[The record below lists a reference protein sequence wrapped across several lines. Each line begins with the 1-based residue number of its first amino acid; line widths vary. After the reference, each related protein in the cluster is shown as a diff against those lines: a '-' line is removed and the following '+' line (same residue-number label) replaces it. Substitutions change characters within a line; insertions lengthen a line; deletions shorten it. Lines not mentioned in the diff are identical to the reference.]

1 MNYQETLDYLYAQL
15 PMFHRIGAAAY
26 KNTLENTL
34 ALDRFWNHPHRKF
47 RTVHVAGTNGK
58 GSVSH
63 SLAAIMQCAGYKTGL
78 YTSPHLV
85 DFRERIRINGA
96 MISEEAVV
104 GFVEQFKR
112 FNENSRLEPSFFE
125 LTVAMAFDYFAA
137 EQVDVAVVEVGLGG
151 RLDSTN
157 IITPDLSLITN
168 ISFDHTNLLGNTLSA
183 IAGEKAGIIKPGI
196 PVLIGESHPET
207 RGVFLEKA
215 EQVGAPVFFAEERA
229 RAEKLNDNVF
239 RLKGPNSEAF
249 ELSYGLNGDYQS
261 KNLAT
266 VYAAVDLLRKQGY
279 TISDEALVR
288 GLAEV
293 CSLTGLQ
300 GRWQTLGTHPL
311 VICDT
316 GHNEAGIAYVVK
328 QLEKT
333 PHLNLLMVIGMVND
347 KAIDKVLALLPRE
360 AFYYFTQAAIERA
373 LGADELRRQAQVC
386 GLNGSSYPSVKA
398 ALEAALAQAGPDDL
412 VFIGGSTYVV
422 GEAIECFG

>member
-1 MNYQETLDYLYAQL
+1 MDYQETLDYLYAQL
-15 PMFHRIGAAAY
+15 PMFHRVGAAAY

-34 ALDRFWNHPHRKF
+34 ALDRLWGHPHRKF
-47 RTVHVAGTNGK
+47 RSVHVAGTNGK

-63 SLAAIMQCAGYKTGL
+63 SLAAILQCAGYKTGL

-85 DFRERIRINGA
+85 DFRERIRVNGA
-96 MISEEAVV
+96 MIGKEAVV
-104 GFVEQFKR
+104 SFVKKFKQFNDKAQ
-112 FNENSRLEPSFFE
+112 LEPSFFE

-157 IITPDLSLITN
+157 IITPNLSIITN
-168 ISFDHTNLLGNTLSA
+168 ISFDHTNLLGKTLSA

-196 PVLIGESHPET
+196 PVLVGESHPET
-207 RGVFLEKA
+207 LGVFQERA
-215 EQVGAPVFFAEERA
+215 AQVGAPLFFAQERVQT
-229 RAEKLNDNVF
+229 EKLADNLF
-239 RLKGPNSEAF
+239 TIKGSDSSALEFA
-249 ELSYGLNGDYQS
+249 YGLNGDYQS

-266 VYAAVDLLRKQGY
+266 VYAAVELLRKQGY
-279 TISDEALVR
+279 TISGEAVAR

-293 CSLTGLQ
+293 CPLTGLQ

-316 GHNEAGIAYVVK
+316 GHNEAGIAYGVK

-333 PHLNLLMVIGMVND
+333 PHRNLLMVIGMVND
-347 KAIDKVLALLPRE
+347 KAIDKVLALLPRD
-360 AFYYFTQAAIERA
+360 ATYYFTQAAIERA
-373 LGADELRRQAQVC
+373 LGAEELRRQAQAC
-386 GLNGSSYPSVKA
+386 GLHGSSYPTVKA

-412 VFIGGSTYVV
+412 VFIGGSTFVV
-422 GEAIECFG
+422 GEALGCFG

>member
-1 MNYQETLDYLYAQL
+1 MDYQETLDYLYAQL
-15 PMFHRIGAAAY
+15 PMFHRVGAAAY

-34 ALDRFWNHPHRKF
+34 ALDRSWDHPHRKF

-63 SLAAIMQCAGYKTGL
+63 SLAAILQCAGYKTGL

-104 GFVEQFKR
+104 SFVEQFKH
-112 FNENSRLEPSFFE
+112 FNENARLEPSFFE
-125 LTVAMAFDYFAA
+125 LTVAMAFDNFAA

-168 ISFDHTNLLGNTLSA
+168 ISYDHTNLLGNTLSA

-215 EQVGAPVFFAEERA
+215 EQVGTLVFFAEERVQT
-229 RAEKLNDNVF
+229 EKLGDNVF
-239 RLKGPNSEAF
+239 RLKGPNSEAL
-249 ELSYGLNGDYQS
+249 ELSCGLNGDYQS
-261 KNLAT
+261 KNLST
-266 VYAAVDLLRKQGY
+266 VYAAVELLRKQGY
-279 TISDEALVR
+279 AISAEAVAK

-316 GHNEAGIAYVVK
+316 GHNEAGIAFVAQ
-328 QLEKT
+328 QLANMPRK
-333 PHLNLLMVIGMVND
+333 NLLMVLGMVND
-347 KAIDKVLALLPRE
+347 KAIDKMLALLPGE
-360 AFYYFTQAAIERA
+360 ATYFFTQASIERA
-373 LGADELRRQAQVC
+373 LGANELRLLAQAN
-386 GLNGSSYPSVKA
+386 GLQGGSYPNVKSA
-398 ALEAALAQAGPDDL
+398 VEAALTHAQPDDL

-422 GEAIECFG
+422 GEALGCFG